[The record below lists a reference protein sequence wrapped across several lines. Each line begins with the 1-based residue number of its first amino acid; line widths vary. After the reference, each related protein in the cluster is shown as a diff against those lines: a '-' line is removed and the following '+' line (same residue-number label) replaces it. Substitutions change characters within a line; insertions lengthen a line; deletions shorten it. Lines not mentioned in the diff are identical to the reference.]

1 MTTTLAAS
9 AATALTDYLDA
20 NDDVDVIG
28 RKGRAWDVMVPSY
41 WKESV
46 AVSLSIGDRSLRA
59 EAFFMRAPEERHD
72 RVYKLLLRRNEH
84 AHLWKFAAN
93 EDGDVSL
100 VAEVPLVAVGD
111 EALDVLFG
119 ALITLADETYV
130 PYMKLGFATALSE
143 QIRAG
148 GPGLDRP
155 PWAAKWEASPDS
167 PT

>member
-1 MTTTLAAS
+1 MTGSAKSAAAS
-9 AATALTDYLDA
+9 LGKYVEKNGDIE
-20 NDDVDVIG
+20 VIG
-28 RKGRAWDVMVPSY
+28 RKSGAWDVMVPSY

-46 AVSLSIGDRSLRA
+46 AVSLSIGDRSMRA
-59 EAFFMRAPEERHD
+59 EAFFMRSPDERHD
-72 RVYKLLLRRNEH
+72 KVYKLLLRRNER

-93 EDGDVSL
+93 EEGDVSL
-100 VAEVPLVAVGD
+100 VAEVPFEAVEG

-119 ALITLADETYV
+119 SLVALVDETYV
-130 PYMKLGFATALSE
+130 PYMKLGFATALQD